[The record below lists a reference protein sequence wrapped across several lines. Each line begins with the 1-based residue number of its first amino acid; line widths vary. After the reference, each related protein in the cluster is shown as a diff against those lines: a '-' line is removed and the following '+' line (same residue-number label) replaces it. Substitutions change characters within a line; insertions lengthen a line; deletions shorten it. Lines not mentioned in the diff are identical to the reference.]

1 MTSLTEGGCAHVE
14 MSYLGEQEL
23 CACMNTLLP
32 LGKAV
37 HMCEQPPPPQ
47 YGEGPMN
54 ERHPSPIGVV
64 PKCEHTSATK
74 GAVYIYEQPPA
85 LRG

>member
-37 HMCEQPPPPQ
+37 HMCEQPPPPPVW
-47 YGEGPMN
+47 GGAH
-54 ERHPSPIGVV
+54 ERNPNHPG
-64 PKCEHTSATK
+64 
-74 GAVYIYEQPPA
+74 
-85 LRG
+85 RGCSQV